1 MKISSNTS
9 NDSDLQQLF
18 VATFF
23 THYGAITFC
32 KTLRDMGDPEARM
45 IPAPRSLSV
54 SCGSAVIFSISFN
67 PDTMANEDT
76 EGVFRIVGDDDYVQI
91 YEN

>member
-1 MKISSNTS
+1 MKTSPASSN
-9 NDSDLQQLF
+9 DPDLQQLF

-45 IPAPRSLSV
+45 IPAPRSQY
-54 SCGSAVIFSISFN
+54 VIQS
-67 PDTMANEDT
+67 
-76 EGVFRIVGDDDYVQI
+76 
-91 YEN
+91 

>member
-67 PDTMANEDT
+67 PDTMPNEDT
-76 EGVFRIVGDDDYVQI
+76 EGVFRIIGDDDYVQI

>member
-23 THYGAITFC
+23 THYGASTFC

-76 EGVFRIVGDDDYVQI
+76 EGVFRIIGDDDYVQI

>member
-1 MKISSNTS
+1 MNLSQTSSN
-9 NDSDLQQLF
+9 DPDRQKHF

-45 IPAPRSLSV
+45 IPAPRRLSV
-54 SCGSAVIFSISFN
+54 SCGSAVIFSLPFN

-76 EGVFRIVGDDDYVQI
+76 ENVFRIEGDDDYVQI